1 MTATKEMER
10 KTLEKIR
17 QMVAELG
24 TDSYL
29 AKAFDGV
36 YEIAEQNIE
45 NDWGCTTREYVE
57 ASFKIEEKARKEREE
72 MEKQIERLKR
82 DLEAKAQVEA
92 VLKRNAEYHEKQL
105 VELNETLVKVKRE
118 AESYKVMIEDL
129 ECDVMKLKAKLYDY
143 MTGEVK

>member
-1 MTATKEMER
+1 MTVTKEMER

-29 AKAFDGV
+29 AAAFDGAF
-36 YEIAEQNIE
+36 EIAEQNIE
-45 NDWGCTTREYVE
+45 NDFGCTTREYID
-57 ASFKIEEKARKEREE
+57 AAHNAEEKFRKEREE
-72 MEKQIERLKR
+72 TTKQIASLKR
-82 DLEAKAQVEA
+82 ELETKTQNET

>member
-1 MTATKEMER
+1 MVATKEQER

-29 AKAFDGV
+29 AAAFDGAF
-36 YEIAEQNIE
+36 EIAEQNIE
-45 NDWGCTTREYVE
+45 NDFGCTTRYYIDEVHKAEDAKLEMAKQLSSLKE
-57 ASFKIEEKARKEREE
+57 AYET
-72 MEKQIERLKR
+72 
-82 DLEAKAQVEA
+82 
-92 VLKRNAEYHEKQL
+92 VLKRESMLKTNIE
-105 VELNETLVKVKRE
+105 ELNEALMTAKRE
-118 AESYKVMIEDL
+118 ATGYKDQAESYKVMIEDL